1 MKFITGVV
9 DCVNT
14 FLWDYALLFLLVG
27 AGIIFTVSL
36 RFVQIR
42 KFKAGMKALFG
53 NFSLHGK
60 NGENGLSSFQALTTA
75 IAAQVGTGNI
85 AGAATAIAGMK
96 ALFGNFSL
104 HGKNGENGLSSFQAL
119 TTAIAAQVGTG
130 NIAGAATAIASG
142 GAGAIFWMW
151 VSAFFGMATIYGE
164 AVMAQ
169 HTRKHENGT
178 IVGGPVYYIRYIF
191 KGKFGKFL
199 SGFFSVAIILALGFM
214 GNMVQSNENGTIV
227 GGPVYYIRYIF
238 KGKFGKFLSGFFS
251 VAIILALGFMGNMV
265 QSNSI
270 GLSFANAF
278 HVEPL
283 IVGICVAVIAGII
296 FLGGIKRIARVTE
309 KVVPLMALLYIV
321 GCVVILCMF
330 PQGVAKAI
338 KDIFVGAF
346 APQAVAGGVLGVTVQ
361 KAMRYG
367 VARGLFSNEAGMG
380 STPHAHATADVKHP
394 CDQGVIAMMGVFIDT
409 FVILTLTA
417 LVILST
423 DVVGTGPHAHA
434 TADVKHPCDQGVI
447 AMMGVFIDTFVILTL
462 TALVILSTDV
472 VGTGLTG
479 SELAQSAFDAG
490 FGSFGKI
497 FIAICMLFFAFTTIV
512 GWYYFGEVNV
522 RSLIGEKAVKIY
534 CVLVLGFVVLGSV
547 MKVELVWE
555 LSDMFNG
562 LMVLPNL
569 IGLLA
574 CLGVVLKLT
583 REYERKDK

>member
-1 MKFITGVV
+1 MEYVSKVV
-9 DCVNT
+9 DCINT

-53 NFSLHGK
+53 NFSLHG
-60 NGENGLSSFQALTTA
+60 ENG
-75 IAAQVGTGNI
+75 G
-85 AGAATAIAGMK
+85 
-96 ALFGNFSL
+96 
-104 HGKNGENGLSSFQAL
+104 NGLSSFQAL

-169 HTRKHENGT
+169 HTRQQKDGA
-178 IVGGPVYYIRYIF
+178 IV
-191 KGKFGKFL
+191 
-199 SGFFSVAIILALGFM
+199 
-214 GNMVQSNENGTIV
+214 
-227 GGPVYYIRYIF
+227 
-238 KGKFGKFLSGFFS
+238 
-251 VAIILALGFMGNMV
+251 GNMV

-270 GLSFANAF
+270 GVSFANAF
-278 HVEPL
+278 HVNPL
-283 IVGICVAVIAGII
+283 IVGICVAVVAGII

-330 PQGVAKAI
+330 PHGVAEALKS
-338 KDIFVGAF
+338 IFVGAF

-361 KAMRYG
+361 KAMRFG

-380 STPHAHATADVKHP
+380 STPHAHAAADVKHP
-394 CDQGVIAMMGVFIDT
+394 CDQGIIAMMGVFIDT

-423 DVVGTGPHAHA
+423 GVVGN
-434 TADVKHPCDQGVI
+434 
-447 AMMGVFIDTFVILTL
+447 
-462 TALVILSTDV
+462 
-472 VGTGLTG
+472 GLTG

-522 RSLIGEKAVKIY
+522 RFLLGEKAVKIY
-534 CVLVLGFVVLGSV
+534 SVLVLGFVVLGSV
-547 MKVELVWE
+547 LKVDLVWNM
-555 LSDMFNG
+555 SDMFNG

-574 CLGVVLKLT
+574 CLGVVRKLT
-583 REYERKDK
+583 REYEKK